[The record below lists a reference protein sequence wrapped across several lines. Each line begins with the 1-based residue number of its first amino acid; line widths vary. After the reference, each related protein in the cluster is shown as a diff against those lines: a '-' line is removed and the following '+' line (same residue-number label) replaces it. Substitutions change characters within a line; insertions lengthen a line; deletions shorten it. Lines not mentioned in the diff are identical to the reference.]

1 MVTIK
6 KIVKKVPNTFKKEVQ
21 HVKQTSE
28 PATVPL
34 AKPDADMETVFPKTA
49 LCDLKGRGCN
59 SVFF

>member
-34 AKPDADMETVFPKTA
+34 AKNLMQTWKQCFRKQLYAI
-49 LCDLKGRGCN
+49 
-59 SVFF
+59 